1 MALSRKFAL
10 RMAGVDITRITAR
23 KESILASKAAKTVLQ
38 KDIKDIEKIPP
49 LRPGSEIPASY
60 KYIYPEFLAST
71 DMVRRNTLCEKLVRL
86 DMLKRRTVLS
96 IPEFYPGSIMA
107 VTISD
112 PNAPNKLSR
121 FVGICICRG
130 GNGLNA
136 FIILRNVVD
145 GLGVE
150 IMYNLYNPTVREIQ
164 VLRLER
170 RLDDQLFYL
179 RDCAPEHSTVPFDL
193 DVTPHPTGVAV
204 PLNETVL
211 KLNPHPW
218 KTRWE
223 LYHFRGITFD
233 PKELPLGRAK
243 QLEKALQPH
252 EWVKFDIMKKYRNQI
267 VLEDQEEMFK
277 DIYQFNNARLEKR
290 RSRR

>member
-1 MALSRKFAL
+1 MALSRKLCL
-10 RMAGVDITRITAR
+10 RMAELGSSRMTVRG
-23 KESILASKAAKTVLQ
+23 ESILASKAARTVLQ
-38 KDIKDIEKIPP
+38 KDIKDIEKVPP
-49 LRPGSEIPASY
+49 LKPGSEIPASY
-60 KYIYPEFLAST
+60 RYIYPEFLAST
-71 DMVRRNTLCEKLVRL
+71 DMIRRNAIREKLERQ
-86 DMLKRRTVLS
+86 DMLKRRSVIN

-107 VTISD
+107 VTVSD
-112 PNAPNKLSR
+112 PNAPNKSSR

-130 GNGLNA
+130 GVGLNA
-136 FIILRNVVD
+136 FLILRNVVD

-150 IMYNLYNPTVREIQ
+150 IMYQLYNPTVREIQ

-170 RLDDQLFYL
+170 RLDDQLFFL
-179 RDCAPEHSTVPFDL
+179 RDCAPEHSTYLFDI
-193 DVTPHPTGVAV
+193 DVTPHPAGVAV

-223 LYHFRGITFD
+223 LYQFRGITFD
-233 PKELPLGRAK
+233 RKELPLGR
-243 QLEKALQPH
+243 EKALDKALAPQ
-252 EWVKFDIMKKYRNQI
+252 EWLKYDIMKKYRSLI
-267 VLEDQEEMFK
+267 VLEDQEMMFK